1 MGIFSLRDTV
11 PMDSVT
17 CTCGQ
22 GFVMAS
28 RNSPSLSS
36 LWSSSACRRGSDRD
50 WCLGRS
56 GAAPLHGSR
65 GWLVLGGEDF
75 LDTIQGVDFGYGL
88 VWAKADYA
96 GKS

>member
-11 PMDSVT
+11 LMDSVT
-17 CTCGQ
+17 CTWGQ

-28 RNSPSLSS
+28 RNLPSLAS
-36 LWSSSACRRGSDRD
+36 LWSGGACRRGSDRYC
-50 WCLGRS
+50 CLGRS
-56 GAAPLHGSR
+56 SAAPLHGSR

-88 VWAKADYA
+88 IWAKADYA